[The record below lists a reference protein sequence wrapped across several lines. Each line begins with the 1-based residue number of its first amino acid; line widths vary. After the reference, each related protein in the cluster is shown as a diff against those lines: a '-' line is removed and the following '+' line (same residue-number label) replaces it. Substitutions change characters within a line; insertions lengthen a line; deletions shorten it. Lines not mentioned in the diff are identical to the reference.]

1 MPATAFASTLNHLPS
16 EIVSWLV
23 GHTVG
28 EIERELILHT
38 LAHYSGSRTRASNVL
53 GISIRTLRNKINE
66 YEALGI
72 AVPVPGDHG
81 LPLQSEAA

>member
-1 MPATAFASTLNHLPS
+1 MPAAAFASTLDHLPS

-28 EIERELILHT
+28 EVERKLILHT
-38 LAHYSGSRTRASNVL
+38 LAYHSGSRTRAATGL

-72 AVPVPGDHG
+72 AVPVPG
-81 LPLQSEAA
+81 